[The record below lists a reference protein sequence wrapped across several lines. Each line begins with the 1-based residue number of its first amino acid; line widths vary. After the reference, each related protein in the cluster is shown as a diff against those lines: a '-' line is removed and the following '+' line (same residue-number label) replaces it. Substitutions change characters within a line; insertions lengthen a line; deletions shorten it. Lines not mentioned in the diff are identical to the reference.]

1 MSFRC
6 ESPLLADY
14 LAESDIID
22 YSHPSILELTEKLLQ
37 QSEDELAF
45 IRSAFEYVRDRIS
58 HSWDIQSS
66 RITCRASEVLMHRE
80 GICYAKSN
88 LLCAI
93 LRSQGIPAGYC
104 YQRLTLGDT
113 PDTGYVIHALNAV
126 YLPAASR
133 WIRVDARGN
142 KPGIDAQFSLD
153 EERLA
158 FPIRENYDEIDY
170 PVIYAAPHPAT
181 IRVLQQHKDC
191 RTMYQYGLPA
201 EILVVT

>member
-1 MSFRC
+1 MPFRC

-14 LAESDIID
+14 LADSEIID
-22 YSHPSILELTEKLLQ
+22 YRHPSILELAAELQ
-37 QSEDELAF
+37 QQSAGETAF
-45 IRSAFEYVRDRIS
+45 VRSAFEYVRDRIS

-66 RITCRASEVLMHRE
+66 HITCRASEVLLYRE

-113 PDTGYVIHALNAV
+113 PDTGYCIHALNAV
-126 YLPAASR
+126 YLQEISG
-133 WIRVDARGN
+133 WVRVDARGN

-153 EERLA
+153 KEKLA
-158 FPIRENYDEIDY
+158 FPIREEYDEIDY
-170 PVIYAAPHPAT
+170 PVIYAAPHPST
-181 IRVLQQHKDC
+181 IQVLQQNTDC
-191 RTMYQYGLPA
+191 RQMYLHGLPA
-201 EILVVT
+201 EI